1 MDYKNGTL
9 VFETLLKD
17 HYFFQYVDDY
27 IQSKILKT
35 RTFESKHIP
44 SLLFIIS
51 NLLKNDKKY
60 NKIMKRIKNNNDF
73 NNLYYH
79 IRDYIKNKIY
89 EIINVNELVCKF
101 DVNDFVLTY
110 DICLKLILL

>member
-60 NKIMKRIKNNNDF
+60 NKIMKKIKNNNDF

-79 IRDYIKNKIY
+79 IRHYINNKIY
-89 EIINVNELVCKF
+89 EVINVNELVCKF